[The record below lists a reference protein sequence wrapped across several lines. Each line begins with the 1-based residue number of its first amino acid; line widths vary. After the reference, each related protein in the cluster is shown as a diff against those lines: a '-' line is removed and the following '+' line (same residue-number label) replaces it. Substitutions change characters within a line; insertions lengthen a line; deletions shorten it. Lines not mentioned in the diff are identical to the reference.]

1 MNRPA
6 LLVILIL
13 GWLAGPALAGPP
25 DKPRTTANAPAP
37 GSGQANAPLRIDPA
51 AEEPLATETRPT
63 GSTKSPGL
71 GSLLTPST
79 ADFNGL
85 KSVLLIGLVSLA
97 PAALLMFTSFVR
109 INIVLI
115 LLRQALGSPQVPGNQ
130 VLAALA
136 LLLTLLVMKPVGE
149 SVYTRAIQPYAAS
162 QKTAEDVRIAWEA
175 GSKPI
180 KTFMI
185 DQLKR
190 TGHTQYLNTLY
201 DIAEPPN
208 PGRFEPSYCD
218 EFPLRVIAPA
228 FLLSELTTAMM
239 IGFLIYLPFLVID
252 LVVSAVLSAMG
263 LFMLP
268 PSLVAMPLKLILF
281 VLADGWLLVAT
292 ALLRTFAV

>member
-1 MNRPA
+1 MNRLGLAA
-6 LLVILIL
+6 LMALV
-13 GWLAGPALAGPP
+13 WLAG
-25 DKPRTTANAPAP
+25 TAFGDQPKAQA
-37 GSGQANAPLRIDPA
+37 SGRPNTSVRIDQA
-51 AEEPLATETRPT
+51 AEEPPSPEAKQSEPA
-63 GSTKSPGL
+63 KSPGFDP
-71 GSLLTPST
+71 LTPST
-79 ADFNGL
+79 DDYKRL
-85 KSVLLIGLVSLA
+85 RSVLLVGLVSLA

-162 QKTAEDVRIAWEA
+162 ERTSADAWKAWEE

-185 DQLKR
+185 DQLVR
-190 TGHTQYLNTLY
+190 TRHDYYLNTLY
-201 DIAEPPN
+201 DIAEPPHS
-208 PGRFEPSYCD
+208 GRFEPTHCD

-228 FLLSELTTAMM
+228 FLLSELTTALM
-239 IGFLIYLPFLVID
+239 IGFVIYLPFLVID

-268 PSLVAMPLKLILF
+268 PSLIAMPLKLVLF
-281 VLADGWLLVAT
+281 VLAEGWLLVAT
-292 ALLRTFAV
+292 ALLRTFTV